1 MKYIDY
7 LFEVVGEDSDLCG
20 EEFFV
25 EVVMEEDYRSAAWE
39 IAIENFPNEEL
50 RCLGAYPPALAE
62 AMGYD
67 TY

>member
-1 MKYIDY
+1 MKWIDY

-25 EVVMEEDYRSAAWE
+25 EVVMEEDYRSVAWE

-50 RCLGAYPPALAE
+50 RCLGAYPPELAE